1 MERVHRLD
9 EQRHAREKLAR
20 WVADAETEEVL
31 DLGGGDQQGD
41 AVGEAQD
48 DRPRDELDRLAEAGD
63 RQEQQHHARHHRHH
77 QQAGQAVRGDDAGDD
92 HDERAGRSADLNA

>member
-9 EQRHAREKLAR
+9 EQFHAREELAR
-20 WVADAETEEVL
+20 WVADAQTEEVL
-31 DLGGGDQQGD
+31 DLGGGNQQGD

-63 RQEQQHHARHHRHH
+63 RQEQQDDARHHRHH
-77 QQAGQAVRGDDAGDD
+77 QQAGQAVRGDDARDD
-92 HDERAGRSADLNA
+92 HDERPRRSADLNA